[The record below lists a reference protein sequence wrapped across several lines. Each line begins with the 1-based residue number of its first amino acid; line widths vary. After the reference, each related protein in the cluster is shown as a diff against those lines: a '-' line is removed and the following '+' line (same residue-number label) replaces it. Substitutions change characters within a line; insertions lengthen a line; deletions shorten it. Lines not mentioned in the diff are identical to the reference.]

1 MLDRFNRHINYLRIS
16 VTDRCNLRCRYCMPE
31 SGIKLVSQEEIL
43 TFEEIFDFVGVAV
56 KLGIN
61 KVRLTGGEPLV
72 RKGIVQLVEML
83 ASIPG
88 IKDLGMTTNG
98 ILLDRYAED
107 LAAAG
112 LTRVNISLDS
122 LDKGNFQY
130 ITRVGKL
137 ENVFRGIKSAQQA
150 GLNPIKINCVVKD
163 NIKEPDAISVNEFGR
178 KNGMQVRFI
187 KEMDLESGLFSVV
200 KGGDGGKCHICNRLR
215 LTSDG
220 FLKPCLFSEVGYNIR
235 EYDYETALK
244 LAIGNK
250 PEKGSL
256 NNVNNFYNIGG

>member
-1 MLDRFNRHINYLRIS
+1 
-16 VTDRCNLRCRYCMPE
+16 MPE
-31 SGIKLVSQEEIL
+31 SGIKLMSHEEIL
-43 TFEEIFDFVGVAV
+43 TFEEIYDFVLVAV
-56 KLGIN
+56 KFGIN

-72 RKGIVQLVEML
+72 RKGIIQLVEML

-88 IKDLGMTTNG
+88 IKDFGMTTNG
-98 ILLDRYAED
+98 ILLDRYAKD

-137 ENVFRGIKSAQQA
+137 ENVLRGIKSAQQA
-150 GLNPIKINCVVKD
+150 GLNPLKINCVVKD
-163 NIKEPDAISVNEFGR
+163 NIKEPDAISVKEFSR
-178 KNGMQVRFI
+178 RNGMQVRFI
-187 KEMDLESGLFSVV
+187 KEMDLESGIFSVV

-235 EYDYETALK
+235 EYDYETALN

>member
-1 MLDRFNRHINYLRIS
+1 MLDPFKRQINYLRIS

-31 SGIKLVSQEEIL
+31 TGIKFLSSKEIL
-43 TFEEIFDFVGVAV
+43 SFEEIYEFVKVAV
-56 KLGIN
+56 GLGIH

-98 ILLDRYAED
+98 VLLRHYADD
-107 LAAAG
+107 LAKAG
-112 LTRVNISLDS
+112 LNRVNVSLDS
-122 LDKGNFQY
+122 LDTGNFQY

-137 ENVFRGIKSAQQA
+137 ENVLDGIQAARDA
-150 GLNPIKINCVVKD
+150 GLNPVKINCVIKD
-163 NIKEPDAISVNEFGR
+163 NGLDQNAQAVKQYGE
-178 KNGMQVRFI
+178 KNGFQVRFI
-187 KEMDLESGLFSVV
+187 KEMDLESGVFSIV

-220 FLKPCLFSEVGYNIR
+220 YLKPCLFSEVGYKIR
-235 EYDYETALK
+235 EYGYKEALE
-244 LAIGNK
+244 LAVGNK
-250 PEKGSL
+250 PKKGSL

>member
-1 MLDRFNRHINYLRIS
+1 
-16 VTDRCNLRCRYCMPE
+16 MPE
-31 SGIKLVSQEEIL
+31 TGIKFLSSKEIL
-43 TFEEIFDFVGVAV
+43 SFEEIYEFVKVAV
-56 KLGIN
+56 GLGIH

-98 ILLDRYAED
+98 VLLRHYADD
-107 LAAAG
+107 LAKAG
-112 LTRVNISLDS
+112 LNRVNVSLDS
-122 LDKGNFQY
+122 LDTGNFQY

-137 ENVFRGIKSAQQA
+137 ENVLDGIQAARDA
-150 GLNPIKINCVVKD
+150 GLNPVKINCVIKD
-163 NIKEPDAISVNEFGR
+163 NGLDQNAQAVKQYGE
-178 KNGMQVRFI
+178 KNGFQVRFI
-187 KEMDLESGLFSVV
+187 KEMDLESGVFSIV

-220 FLKPCLFSEVGYNIR
+220 YLKPCLFSEVGYNIR
-235 EYDYETALK
+235 EYGYTEALE
-244 LAIGNK
+244 LAVGNK
-250 PEKGSL
+250 PQKGSL

>member
-1 MLDRFNRHINYLRIS
+1 
-16 VTDRCNLRCRYCMPE
+16 MPE
-31 SGIKLVSQEEIL
+31 SGIELVQHNKML
-43 TFEEIFDFVGVAV
+43 TFEEIYNFTCVAV
-56 KLGIN
+56 KLGIT

-88 IKDLGMTTNG
+88 IRDLGMTTNG
-98 ILLDRYAED
+98 IMLDRYADD

-112 LTRVNISLDS
+112 LNRVNISLDS
-122 LDKGNFQY
+122 LDAGNFRY
-130 ITRVGKL
+130 ITRIGKL
-137 ENVFRGIKSAQQA
+137 DQVLKGIKSAQKA

-163 NIKEPDAISVNEFGR
+163 NMQEPDAMSVKEFGR
-178 KNGMQVRFI
+178 NNGIQVRFI
-187 KEMDLESGLFSVV
+187 KEMDLESGMFSVV

-220 FLKPCLFSEVGYNIR
+220 FLKPCLFSEAGYNIR
-235 EYDYETALK
+235 DYEYEAALN
-244 LAIGNK
+244 LAVGNK
-250 PEKGSL
+250 PVKGSL

>member
-1 MLDRFNRHINYLRIS
+1 MLDPFKRRINYLRIS

-31 SGIKLVSQEEIL
+31 TGIKFLSSNEIL
-43 TFEEIFDFVGVAV
+43 SFDEIYDFVKVAV
-56 KLGIN
+56 NLGIH

-72 RKGIVQLVEML
+72 RNGIVQLVEML

-98 ILLDRYAED
+98 VLLSRYAVD
-107 LAAAG
+107 LAKAG
-112 LTRVNISLDS
+112 LDRVNISLDS
-122 LDKGNFQY
+122 LDAGNFQY

-137 ENVFRGIKSAQQA
+137 ENVLDGLQAACDA
-150 GLNPIKINCVVKD
+150 GLNPIKINCVIKDKGLDQNAIAVK
-163 NIKEPDAISVNEFGR
+163 EFGE

-187 KEMDLESGLFSVV
+187 KEMDLESGVFSVV

-215 LTSDG
+215 LTSNG

-235 EYDYETALK
+235 EYGYAEALE
-244 LAIGNK
+244 LAVGNK
-250 PEKGSL
+250 PKRGSL

>member
-1 MLDRFNRHINYLRIS
+1 MLDPFKRNINYLRIS

-31 SGIKLVSQEEIL
+31 SGIKLVPPENIL
-43 TFEEIFDFVGVAV
+43 SFEEIRDFVKVGVG
-56 KLGIN
+56 LGIQ

-72 RKGIVQLVEML
+72 RKGIVQLVHML
-83 ASIPG
+83 AAIDG

-98 ILLDRYAED
+98 ILLDRFAKD

-112 LTRVNISLDS
+112 LKRVNISLDS
-122 LDKGNFQY
+122 LDAGNFRY
-130 ITRVGKL
+130 ITRMGKL
-137 ENVFRGIKSAQQA
+137 EKVLAGIEAAQEA
-150 GLNPIKINCVVKD
+150 GLNPVKINCVVKNGLMD
-163 NIKEPDAISVNEFGR
+163 EDALSVKEFG
-178 KNGMQVRFI
+178 KTHGLQVRFI
-187 KEMDLESGLFSVV
+187 REMDLESGVFSVV

-220 FLKPCLFSEVGYNIR
+220 FLKPCLFSEAGYNIR
-235 EYDYETALK
+235 EYGYEA
-244 LAIGNK
+244 AYRMAVGGK

>member
-1 MLDRFNRHINYLRIS
+1 MLDPYRRQINYLRIS

-31 SGIKLVSQEEIL
+31 KGIKFMSAEDILSFKEIYDFVNVAVDSGIH
-43 TFEEIFDFVGVAV
+43 
-56 KLGIN
+56 
-61 KVRLTGGEPLV
+61 KVRLTGGEPLM

-98 ILLDRYAED
+98 ILLNRYAGD
-107 LAAAG
+107 LAKAG
-112 LTRVNISLDS
+112 LDRVNISLDS
-122 LDKGNFQY
+122 LDAGNFHY

-137 ENVFRGIKSAQQA
+137 ENVLDGIKAAREA
-150 GLNPIKINCVVKD
+150 GLNPVKINCVIKDKGLDENAAKVKD
-163 NIKEPDAISVNEFGR
+163 FGE

-187 KEMDLESGLFSVV
+187 KEMDLESGVFSVV

-215 LTSDG
+215 LTPDG

-235 EYDYETALK
+235 EYGYREALG
-244 LAIGNK
+244 LAVGNK
-250 PEKGSL
+250 PERGSL
-256 NNVNNFYNIGG
+256 NNINNFYNIGG

>member
-1 MLDRFNRHINYLRIS
+1 
-16 VTDRCNLRCRYCMPE
+16 MPE
-31 SGIKLVSQEEIL
+31 TGIKFLSSEEIL
-43 TFEEIFDFVGVAV
+43 SFEEIYEFVKVAV
-56 KLGIN
+56 GLGIH

-98 ILLDRYAED
+98 VLLRHYADD
-107 LAAAG
+107 LAKAG
-112 LTRVNISLDS
+112 LNRVNVSLDS
-122 LDKGNFQY
+122 LDTGNFQY

-137 ENVFRGIKSAQQA
+137 ENVLDGIQAARDA
-150 GLNPIKINCVVKD
+150 GLNPVKINCVIKD
-163 NIKEPDAISVNEFGR
+163 NGLDQNAQAVKQYGE
-178 KNGMQVRFI
+178 KNGFQVRFI
-187 KEMDLESGLFSVV
+187 KEMDLESGVFSIV

-220 FLKPCLFSEVGYNIR
+220 YLKPCLFSEVGYKIR
-235 EYDYETALK
+235 EYGYKEALE
-244 LAIGNK
+244 LAVGNK
-250 PEKGSL
+250 PKKGSL

>member
-1 MLDRFNRHINYLRIS
+1 
-16 VTDRCNLRCRYCMPE
+16 MPE
-31 SGIKLVSQEEIL
+31 KGIRFLSSEDIL
-43 TFEEIFDFVGVAV
+43 TFEEIYEFVKVAV
-56 KLGIN
+56 ASGIH

-98 ILLDRYAED
+98 ILLSRFSGD
-107 LAAAG
+107 LAKAG
-112 LTRVNISLDS
+112 LNRVNISLDS
-122 LDKGNFQY
+122 LDAGNFHY

-137 ENVFRGIKSAQQA
+137 ENVLDGIKAARDA
-150 GLNPIKINCVVKD
+150 GLNPVKINCVIKGRGLDQNAHEVK
-163 NIKEPDAISVNEFGR
+163 EFGE

-187 KEMDLESGLFSVV
+187 REMDLESGVFSVV
-200 KGGDGGKCHICNRLR
+200 KGGEGGKCHICNRLR

-220 FLKPCLFSEVGYNIR
+220 YLKPCLFSEVGYNIR
-235 EYDYETALK
+235 EYGYMEALK
-244 LAIGNK
+244 LAVGNK

-256 NNVNNFYNIGG
+256 NNINNFYNIGG

>member
-1 MLDRFNRHINYLRIS
+1 
-16 VTDRCNLRCRYCMPE
+16 MPAT
-31 SGIKLVSQEEIL
+31 GIKFLSPKEIL
-43 TFEEIFDFVGVAV
+43 TFDEIYEFVKVAV
-56 KLGIN
+56 SLGIH

-72 RKGIVQLVEML
+72 RNGIVQLVEML

-98 ILLDRYAED
+98 ILLNRYAED
-107 LAAAG
+107 LAKAG
-112 LTRVNISLDS
+112 LDRVNISLDS
-122 LDKGNFQY
+122 LDAGNFQY

-137 ENVFRGIKSAQQA
+137 ENVLDGIQAASRA
-150 GLNPIKINCVVKD
+150 GLNPVKINCVIKDKELDRNALAVK
-163 NIKEPDAISVNEFGR
+163 EFGE

-187 KEMDLESGLFSVV
+187 KEMDLESGVFSIV

-235 EYDYETALK
+235 EYAYAEALEM
-244 LAIGNK
+244 AVGNK
-250 PEKGSL
+250 PKRGSL

>member
-1 MLDRFNRHINYLRIS
+1 
-16 VTDRCNLRCRYCMPE
+16 MPE
-31 SGIKLVSQEEIL
+31 TGVKLLSHDNIL
-43 TFEEIFDFVGVAV
+43 RFEEIHDFVQVAARF
-56 KLGIN
+56 GIN

-72 RKGIVQLVEML
+72 RRGIVQLVEIL

-98 ILLDRYAED
+98 VLLNRYADD
-107 LAAAG
+107 LAKAG
-112 LTRVNISLDS
+112 LNRVNISLDS
-122 LDKGNFQY
+122 TDAGNFQY

-137 ENVFRGIKSAQQA
+137 NQVLSGIESAKRA
-150 GLNPIKINCVVKD
+150 GLNPVKINCVVK
-163 NIKEPDAISVNEFGR
+163 NNVKEPEALSVKEFGK
-178 KNGMQVRFI
+178 KNGLQVRFI
-187 KEMDLESGLFSVV
+187 KEMDLESGVFSVV

-215 LTSDG
+215 LTADG

-235 EYDYETALK
+235 EYGYEKAFQ
-244 LAIGNK
+244 LAVGNK